1 MYLMLFS
8 FGSMIF
14 IGLGLLV
21 YGLKKFSMKSESYNG
36 YGYEVYDNHQNEQA
50 RLIQEDQF
58 RSFNEE
64 IIRQQDQ
71 QFMEESLKSVTPF
84 EMGGYDMMQGNSFN
98 DFNNGMF

>member
-21 YGLKKFSMKSESYNG
+21 YGLKKFSMKSESYDG
-36 YGYEVYDNHQNEQA
+36 YDYEAYDNQQNEQA
-50 RLIQEDQF
+50 RLIQEEQF

-64 IIRQQDQ
+64 MIRQQDQ

-84 EMGGYDMMQGNSFN
+84 EMGRYDMTQGNSFN